1 MHDNHHHRHHPK
13 IHVMEKKEFSLPPFF
28 SLLKTFPIPKE
39 KVENV

>member
-13 IHVMEKKEFSLPPFF
+13 IHVMEKKEFSPFF